1 MRDIEGERSE
11 WPDWVLAH
19 LHDLNVRFREIV
31 LRRRGQFRDT
41 VEQSS

>member
-11 WPDWVLAH
+11 WPDWVSAN
-19 LHDLNVRFREIV
+19 LHDLNGRFGEIV
-31 LRRRGQFRDT
+31 LRRRGQCRQT